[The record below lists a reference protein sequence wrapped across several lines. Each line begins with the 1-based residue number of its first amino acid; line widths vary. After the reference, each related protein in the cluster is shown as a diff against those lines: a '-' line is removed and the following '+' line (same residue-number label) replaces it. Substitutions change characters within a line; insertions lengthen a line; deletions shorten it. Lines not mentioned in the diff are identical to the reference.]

1 MEAFFYIVP
10 SVMIVGAM
18 FGAFGVVRRSRR
30 VTRAWGGGLTA
41 EARCLRS
48 YATTSGGGGD
58 TSVHTTLHHVYE
70 FTTREGRTVRFEEAN
85 GPGTTI
91 EGDIVPVHYAAD
103 RPEEATAKAPARGR
117 LLRRVG
123 MRAALPRRDH
133 RLLRLLHGDR
143 PLDVR
148 RERRLHAVALHI

>member
-117 LLRRVG
+117 LFAESGCV
-123 MRAALPRRDH
+123 
-133 RLLRLLHGDR
+133 LLFLGVITAFCVFFMVTAHWMF
-143 PLDVR
+143 DVSDGFMP
-148 RERRLHAVALHI
+148 